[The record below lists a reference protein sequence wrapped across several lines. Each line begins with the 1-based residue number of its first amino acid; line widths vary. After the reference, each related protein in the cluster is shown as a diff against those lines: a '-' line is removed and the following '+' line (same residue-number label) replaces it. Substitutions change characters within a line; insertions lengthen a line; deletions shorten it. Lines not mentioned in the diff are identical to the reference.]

1 MYLYSSVLSVFAHYV
16 LVNGEINEV
25 LRCYLNFNNND
36 DGTDKDI
43 MKKLSLAIALAL
55 GTTVV
60 SQAAIADKMIQ
71 SPSVN
76 IEQQQLKS
84 TLRELKVNVFQS
96 KGETDFT
103 QMSQVKRTQARLEK
117 LGLSAKNRP
126 HLFSLIEQQAEKS
139 LAKKRLSALTT
150 DTMTAADSVSGN
162 CVEGDSNLCSFF
174 THMGFAVL
182 IHKETNEPYLVA
194 SALNSEQTPTN
205 YTLIDLT
212 LVNENWQEV
221 TLINFSEFFGDD
233 TTTLKRKAIESGS
246 SLSAALSLVQNSER
260 VFGDAWVTV
269 VTEDENGVETVEE
282 RNAMIEYSRD
292 EILSILEEADS
303 DYNTA
308 TPSVLDFG
316 VPAEGRAGGYSMDAE
331 LISPVDSR
339 SADGENILDDK
350 IIVCLN
356 RNYGDCD
363 YENMYPLG
371 TPNDQTK
378 LNVPFKGQ
386 LQITGMVEQIYKAS
400 DDLPDVVQYPTN
412 IYIQTKENGGATS
425 IGDGDYADIQ
435 DLFAD
440 NLVTLYDDAT
450 NKTTLTWDLPRE
462 EAMFGDA
469 SLFGRYDD
477 AHWIMH
483 LALSIKLSP
492 SRPAR
497 SMVYIIG
504 SSNPYS
510 SYYSQQPVMQM
521 VYSCLAKGSMITL
534 ASGKTMPIE
543 RLKVG
548 DKVLGASEYSPHKD
562 MSLVIED
569 ISIGVETIPMVEITT
584 STGETLLLT
593 ESHPVLNVADQPVWA
608 NALQVGDRIQ
618 TQDSKVMISSI
629 RHVDYD
635 DNVYN
640 LKLARPEGD
649 SHYDQGE
656 SFAMYANGLLVG
668 DLSMQS
674 ENEFKYQSE
683 SREDVLNRLPT
694 SWHTDYLNSQQ

>member
-1 MYLYSSVLSVFAHYV
+1 
-16 LVNGEINEV
+16 
-25 LRCYLNFNNND
+25 
-36 DGTDKDI
+36 

-55 GTTVV
+55 GTAGVTQ
-60 SQAAIADKMIQ
+60 STIADEMVQ
-71 SPSVN
+71 PHVMAT
-76 IEQQQLKS
+76 EQYQLKTS
-84 TLRELKVNVFQS
+84 LRELKGKTFQS
-96 KGETDFT
+96 QGETDFT
-103 QMSQVKRTQARLEK
+103 QMSQVKRTKARLEK

-126 HLFSLIEQQAEKS
+126 HLFSLIDQQRDKT
-139 LAKKRLSALTT
+139 LAKKRLSTLTT
-150 DTMTAADSVSGN
+150 NTVTTADAVSGN
-162 CVEGDSNLCSFF
+162 CVEGETNLCSFF
-174 THMGFAVL
+174 THMGFAVKV
-182 IHKETNEPYLVA
+182 HKETNEPYLVA

-212 LVNENWQEV
+212 LVNEHWQEV
-221 TLINFSEFFGDD
+221 TLINFAEFFGDD
-233 TTTLKRKAIESGS
+233 TTTQKRKAIESVS
-246 SLSAALSLVQNSER
+246 SLSAALSLVQNSENIY
-260 VFGDAWVTV
+260 GDAWVTV

-292 EILSILEEADS
+292 EILSILEEANS
-303 DYNTA
+303 YYNP
-308 TPSVLDFG
+308 TPSVLNFG
-316 VPAEGRAGGYSMDAE
+316 PPAEARAGGYSMDAE
-331 LISPVDSR
+331 LIAPVDSR

-440 NLVTLYDDAT
+440 NLVTVYDDAT
-450 NKTTLTWDLPRE
+450 NKTTLSWDLPRE
-462 EAMFGDA
+462 EATFGDA

-483 LALSIKLSP
+483 LALSVKLSA

-510 SYYSQQPVMQM
+510 SYYSQQPVMQI

-534 ASGKTMPIE
+534 PSGKTMPIE
-543 RLKVG
+543 RLKIG

-562 MSLVIED
+562 MPLVIED

-584 STGETLLLT
+584 STGEVLLLT

-608 NALQVGDRIQ
+608 NALKVGDRIQ
-618 TQDSKVMISSI
+618 TQTDKVMISSI